1 MKRPRMW
8 LYCILFFLTIPAVVF
23 ADWAD
28 FYGSISEGS
37 GAFSDANTGL
47 TAFPTLQIPMG
58 GLYEGMGTAYTAV
71 LNDSGFIEA
80 NPAGSSVI
88 DYTELAVQHNNWIAD
103 ANMEGV
109 VYTIRYND
117 LGIGFGGKFL
127 YVPFT
132 GYNEWADRTGKGY
145 YSETIGTLNVSYNF
159 FSTYRFFGL
168 AVGANLKAAY
178 RNVPTSIYSD
188 EYSNQSAF
196 AAMADF
202 GLLTRF
208 NLLKFY
214 VSRDKNFSLGAVI
227 KNLGFPVDGD
237 PLPTVATL
245 GLAYSPIR
253 PVLVSADFNLPV
265 SLDPEIPAEEFNV
278 AAGTNIA
285 VTDFFSVHGGF
296 QYRGANPRI
305 SIGSSVE
312 LKEVRIV
319 MNYTLD
325 LTTQIKVFDR
335 MSVSAVLKLGDEGR
349 HSIRERVDELYI
361 AGLEAYAKG
370 DLENAVK
377 YWEAAIELNPQFQPA
392 IDNLELAKRA
402 IQLQKEMER
411 INRVE

>member
-132 GYNEWADRTGKGY
+132 GYNEWADRTGK
-145 YSETIGTLNVSYNF
+145 
-159 FSTYRFFGL
+159 
-168 AVGANLKAAY
+168 
-178 RNVPTSIYSD
+178 
-188 EYSNQSAF
+188 
-196 AAMADF
+196 
-202 GLLTRF
+202 
-208 NLLKFY
+208 
-214 VSRDKNFSLGAVI
+214 
-227 KNLGFPVDGD
+227 
-237 PLPTVATL
+237 
-245 GLAYSPIR
+245 
-253 PVLVSADFNLPV
+253 
-265 SLDPEIPAEEFNV
+265 
-278 AAGTNIA
+278 
-285 VTDFFSVHGGF
+285 
-296 QYRGANPRI
+296 
-305 SIGSSVE
+305 
-312 LKEVRIV
+312 
-319 MNYTLD
+319 
-325 LTTQIKVFDR
+325 
-335 MSVSAVLKLGDEGR
+335 
-349 HSIRERVDELYI
+349 
-361 AGLEAYAKG
+361 
-370 DLENAVK
+370 
-377 YWEAAIELNPQFQPA
+377 
-392 IDNLELAKRA
+392 
-402 IQLQKEMER
+402 
-411 INRVE
+411 